1 MRIKYDFG
9 GASTNSGLISIHA
22 KILKISI
29 RLSGI
34 ESNEFFNANVGLK
47 GNVREK
53 WKGYSIVL
61 ENVFNG
67 FRKLWV
73 VGGIV
78 PQATR
83 EINKLIKKNIIKYKL
98 YTNVAKDNR
107 WL

>member
-53 WKGYSIVL
+53 
-61 ENVFNG
+61 
-67 FRKLWV
+67 
-73 VGGIV
+73 
-78 PQATR
+78 
-83 EINKLIKKNIIKYKL
+83 
-98 YTNVAKDNR
+98 
-107 WL
+107 